1 MASER
6 ELSHRGE
13 FSIVCV
19 ENARDEI
26 CACLTEQNKCVSL
39 SAVFGSVIN
48 YSQGIATQVEVG
60 EGKQR
65 RLSEGHPSS
74 SMV

>member
-1 MASER
+1 M
-6 ELSHRGE
+6 
-13 FSIVCV
+13 

-26 CACLTEQNKCVSL
+26 CACLSEQNKCVSL

-65 RLSEGHPSS
+65 RL
-74 SMV
+74 